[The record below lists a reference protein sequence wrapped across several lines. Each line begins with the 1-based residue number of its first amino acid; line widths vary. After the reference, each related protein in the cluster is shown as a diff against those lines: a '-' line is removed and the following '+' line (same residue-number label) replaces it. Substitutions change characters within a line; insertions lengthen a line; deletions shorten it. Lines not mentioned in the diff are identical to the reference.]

1 MLSTTSLVLFLFSGM
16 LTMLGFPCCLG
27 CVNWIAAPMCLA
39 TALVGFVGLMF
50 DRDPAT
56 RENRAQNTHLMAL
69 IGGLVLLSISV
80 GRCLAG
86 GCVV

>member
-1 MLSTTSLVLFLFSGM
+1 MLSTASLVLFVLSGL
-16 LTMLGFPCCLG
+16 LTLAGFPCCLG
-27 CVNWIAAPMCLA
+27 CLNWIAAPLCMA

-50 DRDPAT
+50 DRDPQT
-56 RENRAQNTHLMAL
+56 RESRSTPVHLMAL
-69 IGGLVLLSISV
+69 VGGLVLLSISV